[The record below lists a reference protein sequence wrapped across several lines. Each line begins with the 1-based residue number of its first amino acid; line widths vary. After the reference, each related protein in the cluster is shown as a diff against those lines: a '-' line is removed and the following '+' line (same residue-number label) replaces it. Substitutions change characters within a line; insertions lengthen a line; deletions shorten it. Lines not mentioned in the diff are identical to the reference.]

1 MIDNATGP
9 VAYVGAYGAKGLG
22 LMSLGRFGEML
33 QIVRREREL
42 GRKNE
47 SEAWIWVLG
56 EAWLR
61 LLCSD
66 FEGVRRVAEI
76 TMSSDVEA
84 HAIWSRTAARIA
96 GGYQQ
101 IAIGNHQQA
110 WELFA
115 QVRDYNVTPKFFLHW
130 HWRMHA
136 ELGATEAR
144 LSAGDIPNARR
155 EADGFLESALA
166 VADPNLRAF
175 AWEINSRVARAEGNG
190 RRARAH
196 IENAL
201 AILDRLEIPVS
212 GWQVHRTAADLCE
225 DEGDHAGAR
234 EHRARA
240 QELVMKIADS
250 FEPGEALRA
259 SFLAVPPIHRL
270 REQAA
275 SA

>member
-1 MIDNATGP
+1 
-9 VAYVGAYGAKGLG
+9 LG

-33 QIVRREREL
+33 QIITREREL

-47 SEAWIWVLG
+47 SGAWMWVLG

-61 LLCSD
+61 LLCFD
-66 FEGVRRVAEI
+66 FAGVHRVAEI

-96 GGYQQ
+96 AGYQE
-101 IAIGNHQQA
+101 IAKGNPEKA
-110 WELFA
+110 WELFT
-115 QVRDYNVTPKFFLHW
+115 QVRDYNITPKFFLHW

-136 ELGATEAR
+136 ALGATEAR
-144 LSAGDIPNARR
+144 LSAGDILNARR
-155 EADGFLESALA
+155 EADGFLESALS

-175 AWEINSRVARAEGNG
+175 AWEINSRVARAEGNSHT
-190 RRARAH
+190 ARAH

-201 AILDRLEIPVS
+201 AELDKLEIPVS
-212 GWQVHRTAADLCE
+212 SWQVHRTAGDLCE
-225 DEGDHAGAR
+225 DEGDHAKAN

-240 QELVMKIADS
+240 QELIMKIADS
-250 FEPGEALRA
+250 FDPGEPLRA